1 MNYAERVYVCGGRGR
16 GRKPEL
22 QDFTRNLS
30 VYTAGLN
37 GGQGINH
44 TVEGWQSTLLKLIA
58 AHPPSVERATET
70 EKMNSKAM
78 NKSSSRLLVVTL
90 KDGHELHND
99 TNKIKFT

>member
-1 MNYAERVYVCGGRGR
+1 MNYAESVYVCGRRGR

-22 QDFTRNLS
+22 QDSTRNLS

-37 GGQGINH
+37 GGQGVNH
-44 TVEGWQSTLLKLIA
+44 TVEGWQSTFLKLMA
-58 AHPPSVERATET
+58 AHPPSVERATEA

-78 NKSSSRLLVVTL
+78 NKSSSRLWVVTL